1 MAKATRVNH
10 CDERQKIWGSVNGL
24 NQITRELSVRGSR
37 WAAAAVAA
45 LIAIATALLLPASD
59 HPLGEVKPFLPMFAT
74 TVFIT
79 EYLTGYL
86 LFTHFRST
94 REPFL
99 AALSGASFFVA
110 VMVAVQLLI
119 FPGVFSETGLL
130 GAGPQ
135 SAVWLWVLWHGGYAA
150 FVLMALVLRL
160 PKLTRAREA
169 MWSRFGLVVMMIAPA
184 VAALLAYLAVADGGR
199 LPPLIVG
206 ASYSKLVHSPAAAV
220 VVALNVLALLACVFV
235 TRLRDVLSVWLAV
248 ALVAS
253 LADVILTLSA
263 ASRFSLGWYAARCL
277 SVLSASTVLG
287 VLVWQTSSLY
297 RQLAI
302 AHQALAERSV
312 HDALTGVYNRGYFN
326 EQFPRD
332 IRRAQRENAPLALLI
347 ADVDHFKSYNDT
359 FGHPQ
364 GDACLKAIANA
375 MQKPLHR
382 PADYLARYGGE
393 EFVIVLPLTD
403 ATGALHI
410 ADSLLGTVARL
421 GIPSAQAKDRPVTIS
436 IGVST
441 FNPATD
447 THGIDEIIHRADTA
461 LYQAKNGGRNAAGVF
476 NPYRV

>member
-1 MAKATRVNH
+1 M
-10 CDERQKIWGSVNGL
+10 WGTVNGL
-24 NQITRELSVRGSR
+24 NQITRELSVRGSL
-37 WAAAAVAA
+37 WAAGSVAA
-45 LIAIATALLLPASD
+45 LIVIATAALLPVSD
-59 HPLGEVKPFLPMFAT
+59 RPMGEVKPFLPMFAT

-110 VMVAVQLLI
+110 VMVAVQLLV
-119 FPGVFSETGLL
+119 FPGVFSEAGLL

-150 FVLMALVLRL
+150 IVLLALVLRL
-160 PKLTRAREA
+160 PKLTRGREA
-169 MWSRFGLVVMMIAPA
+169 MWSHFGLAIMMIAPA
-184 VAALLAYLAVADGGR
+184 VAALLGYLAVADGGR
-199 LPPLIVG
+199 LPPLIDG
-206 ASYSKLVHSPAAAV
+206 ASYAKLMHSPAAAAV
-220 VVALNVLALLACVFV
+220 IALNVLALLACVLI

-253 LADVILTLSA
+253 LADAILTLSA
-263 ASRFSLGWYAARCL
+263 SSRFSVGWYAARCL

-297 RQLAI
+297 RQLAA
-302 AHQALAERSV
+302 AHQALGERSV

-332 IRRAQRENAPLALLI
+332 IRRAQREGAPLALLI
-347 ADVDHFKSYNDT
+347 ADVDHFKRYNDT

-364 GDACLKAIANA
+364 GDACLKAVATA
-375 MQKPLHR
+375 MRTPLHR
-382 PADYLARYGGE
+382 PGDYLARYGGE

-403 ATGALHI
+403 AAGAMHI
-410 ADSLLGTVARL
+410 ADALLDAVARL
-421 GIPSAQAKDRPVTIS
+421 GLPSAQNQGPPVTIS
-436 IGVST
+436 IGVCT
-441 FNPATD
+441 FNPASD
-447 THGIDEIIHRADTA
+447 TLGIDEIIHRADTA
-461 LYQAKNGGRNAAGVF
+461 LYQAKRNGRNAAVMF
-476 NPYRV
+476 NPHLI

>member
-1 MAKATRVNH
+1 M
-10 CDERQKIWGSVNGL
+10 NGL
-24 NQITRELSVRGSR
+24 NQITRELSVRGSL
-37 WAAAAVAA
+37 WVAGLVAA
-45 LIAIATALLLPASD
+45 LIAIATGLLLRISD
-59 HPLGEVKPFLPMFAT
+59 QPLIEVKPFLPMFAT
-74 TVFIT
+74 TVFIA
-79 EYLTGYL
+79 EYLTAYL

-99 AALSGASFFVA
+99 AALSGASLFVA

-119 FPGVFSETGLL
+119 VPGVFSATGLL

-135 SAVWLWVLWHGGYAA
+135 SAVWLWVFWHGGYAA
-150 FVLMALVLRL
+150 IVLLALLLRL
-160 PKLTRAREA
+160 PQFTTGLTREREA
-169 MWSRFGLVVMMIAPA
+169 TWSRFGLGVMLIAPV
-184 VAALLAYLAVADGGR
+184 VALLLAYLAVADGGR
-199 LPPLIVG
+199 LPPLIDG
-206 ASYSKLVHSPAAAV
+206 ASYTKLVQSPAAAV
-220 VVALNVLALLACVFV
+220 VIALNVLALLACVLI

-253 LADVILTLSA
+253 LADVILTLA
-263 ASRFSLGWYAARCL
+263 ASSRFSLGWYAAHCL

-287 VLVWQTSSLY
+287 VLVWQASSLY
-297 RQLAI
+297 RQLAR

-312 HDALTGVYNRGYFN
+312 RDALTGVYNRGYFN

-347 ADVDHFKSYNDT
+347 ADIDHFKNYNDS

-364 GDACLKAIANA
+364 GDECLKAVATA

-403 ATGALHI
+403 AAGALHI
-410 ADSLLGTVARL
+410 ADALLGAVARL
-421 GIPSAQAKDRPVTIS
+421 GLPSAQSKDRPVTIS

-447 THGIDEIIHRADTA
+447 TLGIDEMIHRADTA
-461 LYQAKNGGRNAAGVF
+461 LYQAKRNGRNAAVMF
-476 NPYRV
+476 NPHRI

>member
-1 MAKATRVNH
+1 M
-10 CDERQKIWGSVNGL
+10 NGL
-24 NQITRELSVRGSR
+24 NQITRELSVRGSL
-37 WAAAAVAA
+37 WAAGSVAA
-45 LIAIATALLLPASD
+45 LIAIATGLLLPVAD
-59 HPLGEVKPFLPMFAT
+59 QPLGEVKPFLPMFAT

-79 EYLTGYL
+79 DYLTAYL

-110 VMVAVQLLI
+110 VMVAVQLFV
-119 FPGVFSETGLL
+119 FPGVFSPTGLL

-160 PKLTRAREA
+160 PQLTRGREA
-169 MWSRFGLVVMMIAPA
+169 LWSRFGLAVMMIAPV
-184 VAALLAYLAVADGGR
+184 VAALLAYLAVVDGGR
-199 LPPLIVG
+199 LPPLIDG
-206 ASYSKLVHSPAAAV
+206 ASYTKLVHSLAAV
-220 VVALNVLALLACVFV
+220 VVIALNLLALLACVLI

-277 SVLSASTVLG
+277 SVLSASTLLG
-287 VLVWQTSSLY
+287 VLVWQTSNLY

-302 AHQALAERSV
+302 AHRALAERSV
-312 HDALTGVYNRGYFN
+312 HDALTGIYNRGYFN
-326 EQFPRD
+326 ERFPRD
-332 IRRAQRENAPLALLI
+332 VRRAQRERAPLALLI

-364 GDACLKAIANA
+364 GDACLRAVANA

-382 PADYLARYGGE
+382 PGDYLARYGGE

-403 ATGALHI
+403 AAGALHI
-410 ADSLLGTVARL
+410 ADSLLSAVARL
-421 GIPSAQAKDRPVTIS
+421 NMPSAQANDQSVTIS

-441 FNPATD
+441 FDPTTD

-461 LYQAKNGGRNAAGVF
+461 LYQAKNGGRNSAVVF

>member
-1 MAKATRVNH
+1 M
-10 CDERQKIWGSVNGL
+10 NGL
-24 NQITRELSVRGSR
+24 NQITRELSVRGSL
-37 WAAAAVAA
+37 WVAGSVMA
-45 LIAIATALLLPASD
+45 LIAIATALLLPISEQ
-59 HPLGEVKPFLPMFAT
+59 PLGDVKPFFPMFAT

-79 EYLTGYL
+79 ESLTAYL

-99 AALSGASFFVA
+99 AALSGSSFFVA

-119 FPGVFSETGLL
+119 FPGVFSATGLL

-150 FVLMALVLRL
+150 FVILALLLRM
-160 PKLTRAREA
+160 PQLTRGREA
-169 MWSRFGLVVMMIAPA
+169 QWSRFGFVVKLFAPA
-184 VAALLAYLAVADGGR
+184 VAVLLAYLAVADGGR
-199 LPPLIVG
+199 LPPLIDG
-206 ASYSKLVHSPAAAV
+206 ASYTKLVQSPTAAV
-220 VVALNVLALLACVFV
+220 VIALNVLALLACVLI

-263 ASRFSLGWYAARCL
+263 SSRYSIGWYAARCL
-277 SVLSASTVLG
+277 SVLSSSTVLG

-302 AHQALAERSV
+302 AHRALAERSV

-332 IRRAQRENAPLALLI
+332 IRRAQREGAPLALLL
-347 ADVDHFKSYNDT
+347 ADVDHFKSFNDK

-364 GDACLKAIANA
+364 GDACLKAIAIA

-403 ATGALHI
+403 AAGALHI
-410 ADSLLGTVARL
+410 ADSLLSAVARL
-421 GIPSAQAKDRPVTIS
+421 NIPSAHAENRPMTIS
-436 IGVST
+436 VGLST
-441 FNPATD
+441 FNPETD
-447 THGIDEIIHRADTA
+447 THGIDEIVHRADTA
-461 LYQAKNGGRNAAGVF
+461 LYQAKNGGRNAVVAF
-476 NPYRV
+476 NPYRI

>member
-1 MAKATRVNH
+1 M
-10 CDERQKIWGSVNGL
+10 NGL
-24 NQITRELSVRGSR
+24 NQITRELSVRGSL
-37 WAAAAVAA
+37 WAAGSVAA
-45 LIAIATALLLPASD
+45 LIAIATGLLLPVSD
-59 HPLGEVKPFLPMFAT
+59 QPLGEVKPFLPMFAT

-79 EYLTGYL
+79 DYLTAYL

-110 VMVAVQLLI
+110 VMVAVQLFA
-119 FPGVFSETGLL
+119 FPGVFSPTGLL

-135 SAVWLWVLWHGGYAA
+135 SAVWLWVIWHGGYAA

-160 PKLTRAREA
+160 PKLTRGREA
-169 MWSRFGLVVMMIAPA
+169 LWSRFGLAVMMIAPV
-184 VAALLAYLAVADGGR
+184 VAALLAYLAVVEGER
-199 LPPLIVG
+199 LPPLIDGVT
-206 ASYSKLVHSPAAAV
+206 YSKLVHSPAAV
-220 VVALNVLALLACVFV
+220 VVIALNLLALLACVLI

-253 LADVILTLSA
+253 LADVILTLAA

-277 SVLSASTVLG
+277 SVLSASTLLG
-287 VLVWQTSSLY
+287 VLVWQTSNLY

-302 AHQALAERSV
+302 AHRALAERSV

-332 IRRAQRENAPLALLI
+332 IRRAQRERAPLALLL

-364 GDACLKAIANA
+364 GDACLRAVANA
-375 MQKPLHR
+375 MKRLLHR
-382 PADYLARYGGE
+382 PGDYLARYGGE

-403 ATGALHI
+403 AAGALHI
-410 ADSLLGTVARL
+410 ADSLLSAVARL
-421 GIPSAQAKDRPVTIS
+421 NMPSAQANGQSVTIS

-441 FNPATD
+441 FDPTTD
-447 THGIDEIIHRADTA
+447 THGIDEMIRRADTA
-461 LYQAKNGGRNAAGVF
+461 LYQAKNGGRNAVVVF

>member
-1 MAKATRVNH
+1 
-10 CDERQKIWGSVNGL
+10 VNGL
-24 NQITRELSVRGSR
+24 NQITRELSVRASI
-37 WAAAAVAA
+37 WAAAVVATLIAVA
-45 LIAIATALLLPASD
+45 TVLLLPISN
-59 HPLGEVKPFLPMFAT
+59 HPMLEVKPFLPMFAT

-79 EYLTGYL
+79 ECLTGYL

-99 AALSGASFFVA
+99 AALSGASWFVA

-119 FPGVFSETGLL
+119 FPGVFSATGLFA
-130 GAGPQ
+130 AGSQ
-135 SAVWLWVLWHGGYAA
+135 SAVWLWVLWHGGYATL
-150 FVLMALVLRL
+150 VLLALLLRL
-160 PKLTRAREA
+160 PKATRSHEA
-169 MWSRFGLVVMMIAPA
+169 IGSRFGVAMLLIGPII
-184 VAALLAYLAVADGGR
+184 AALLAYFVVADGRPLPTLIEGTSYAR
-199 LPPLIVG
+199 L
-206 ASYSKLVHSPAAAV
+206 AYSPSAAAV
-220 VVALNVLALLACVFV
+220 LALNVLALVACVWI

-248 ALVAS
+248 ALLAS

-263 ASRFSLGWYAARCL
+263 SSRYSVGWYAARCL
-277 SVLSASTVLG
+277 SVLSSSTLLG

-302 AHQALAERSV
+302 AHRALAERSV

-332 IRRAQRENAPLALLI
+332 IRRAQRERAPLALLI
-347 ADVDHFKSYNDT
+347 ADIDHFKSYNDT

-364 GDACLKAIANA
+364 GDACLRAIASA
-375 MQKPLHR
+375 MRTPLHR
-382 PADYLARYGGE
+382 PGDYLARYGGE

-403 ATGALHI
+403 AAGALHI
-410 ADSLLGTVARL
+410 ADSLLGAVARL
-421 GIPSAQAKDRPVTIS
+421 NLPSARGADKPVTIS

-461 LYQAKNGGRNAAGVF
+461 LYQAKNGGRNAVVAF
-476 NPYRV
+476 DAQRV

>member
-1 MAKATRVNH
+1 M
-10 CDERQKIWGSVNGL
+10 NGL
-24 NQITRELSVRGSR
+24 NQITRELSVRGSL
-37 WAAAAVAA
+37 WAAGSVAA
-45 LIAIATALLLPASD
+45 LIAIATGLLLPVSD
-59 HPLGEVKPFLPMFAT
+59 QPLGEVKPFLPMFAT

-79 EYLTGYL
+79 EYLTAYL
-86 LFTHFRST
+86 LFTHYRST
-94 REPFL
+94 HEPFL

-110 VMVAVQLLI
+110 VMVAVQLFV
-119 FPGVFSETGLL
+119 FPGVFSPTGLL
-130 GAGPQ
+130 GAGPH
-135 SAVWLWVLWHGGYAA
+135 SAVWLWVIWHGGYAA

-160 PKLTRAREA
+160 PKIKRGREA
-169 MWSRFGLVVMMIAPA
+169 LWRRFGLAVMMIAPV

-199 LPPLIVG
+199 LPPLIDG
-206 ASYSKLVHSPAAAV
+206 ASYTKLVHSPAATV
-220 VVALNVLALLACVFV
+220 VIALNLLALLACVV
-235 TRLRDVLSVWLAV
+235 ITRLRDVLSVWLAV

-287 VLVWQTSSLY
+287 VLVWQTSNLY
-297 RQLAI
+297 RQLAM
-302 AHQALAERSV
+302 AHRALAERSV

-326 EQFPRD
+326 DQFPRD
-332 IRRAQRENAPLALLI
+332 IRRAQRESAPLALLI

-364 GDACLKAIANA
+364 GDACLRAVAKA
-375 MQKPLHR
+375 MQRPLHR
-382 PADYLARYGGE
+382 PGDYLARYGGE

-403 ATGALHI
+403 AAGALHI
-410 ADSLLGTVARL
+410 ADSLLSAVARL
-421 GIPSAQAKDRPVTIS
+421 NLPSAQAKGQAVTIS

-441 FNPATD
+441 FDPTTD

-461 LYQAKNGGRNAAGVF
+461 LYQAKNGGRNAAVVF